1 MASVHTPIQERFVE
15 AYVSGASVA
24 DSLKAAGYA
33 PFLSQGSKLLRKPY
47 VQAAIAERQKRLR
60 DTCHIE
66 REDIAAMLMEARQ
79 MARTSSESLAATRQ
93 LGLLFGLFKDTRT

>member
-1 MASVHTPIQERFVE
+1 MASILTTQQERFVE
-15 AYVSGASVA
+15 AHVSGASVA
-24 DSLKAAGYA
+24 ESLKAAGYA
-33 PFLSQGSKLLRKPY
+33 PFLSQGSKLLRKPH
-47 VQAAIAERQKRLR
+47 VQKAIAERQKRLR

-66 REDIAAMLMEARQ
+66 REDIAAMLLETRR